1 MYSAHHFYILVFERA
16 APYSFGSMVKVIRG
30 NIQINIEREVLGT
43 VH

>member
-1 MYSAHHFYILVFERA
+1 MYSAHHFYIFERA

-30 NIQINIEREVLGT
+30 NIQINIKREVLGT